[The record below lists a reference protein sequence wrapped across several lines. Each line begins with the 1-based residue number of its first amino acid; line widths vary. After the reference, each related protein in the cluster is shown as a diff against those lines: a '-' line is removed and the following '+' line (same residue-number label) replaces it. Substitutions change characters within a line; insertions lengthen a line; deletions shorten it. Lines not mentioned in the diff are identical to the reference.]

1 MFNFFY
7 CFFFLNKNSNNKKLC
22 SIFIFSENT
31 KMKDL
36 WSIFIFFCTQ
46 NGNETNTEIKK
57 NSQSRYNRF
66 PRSCCHL
73 SSCSSVSVAVEEDYI
88 IFEWIVER
96 RVKKKKM
103 TAERLVQ
110 MFRVSHAEDYC
121 NWADFF
127 QCSQSKP
134 YTETSRKRPPP

>member
-1 MFNFFY
+1 MKIYFPFY
-7 CFFFLNKNSNNKKLC
+7 FVSEHRKMKNENLLSIFFF
-22 SIFIFSENT
+22 
-31 KMKDL
+31 
-36 WSIFIFFCTQ
+36 FFTQ

-66 PRSCCHL
+66 PRNCCHL